1 MEPIKK
7 KMLSM
12 KNEKE
17 SAIDKAEQLEQK
29 LKETEEAKSKVEEE
43 VNNLQKK
50 LSKVENDFDTAN
62 EALQEATTKLEA
74 SEKQVAENFI
84 LRSPRSRLAELA
96 KCADNTLHWLSWGKV
111 SVCTPP
117 TAADMNECDDVIMPY
132 LECNAR
138 NLPHKPCGRG
148 FRLCQALDCAPLH

>member
-12 KNEKE
+12 RSERDA
-17 SAIDKAEQLEQK
+17 AIDKNEQLETK
-29 LKETEEAKSKVEEE
+29 LKEVEEAKSKVEEE
-43 VNNLQKK
+43 VSNLQKK

-74 SEKQVAENFI
+74 SEKQVAEQHPGAGGTN
-84 LRSPRSRLAELA
+84 EL
-96 KCADNTLHWLSWGKV
+96 
-111 SVCTPP
+111 
-117 TAADMNECDDVIMPY
+117 DDVIMPY

-138 NLPHKPCGRG
+138 NPRRKPCTRG
-148 FRLCQALDCAPLH
+148 LRLCQELDCAPLQRSKFICRLL